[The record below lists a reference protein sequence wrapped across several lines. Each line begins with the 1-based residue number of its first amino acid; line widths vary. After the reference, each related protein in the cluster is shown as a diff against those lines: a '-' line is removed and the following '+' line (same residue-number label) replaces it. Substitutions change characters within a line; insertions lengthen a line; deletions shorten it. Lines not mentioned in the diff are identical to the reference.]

1 MKTRN
6 KTIKD
11 SETSYFLTNKI
22 MKPCGNRLP
31 TKVSK
36 LWNSFSLLGVLFLFF
51 NIPVHTLFD
60 SQFFFFYLFIFPFYM
75 NLCGNSNFGEEF
87 FSDSQRLLSTF

>member
-60 SQFFFFYLFIFPFYM
+60 SQFYLFIYFPILYEPVWQFQ
-75 NLCGNSNFGEEF
+75 LRRRVF
-87 FSDSQRLLSTF
+87 F

>member
-11 SETSYFLTNKI
+11 SETSSFLTNKI
-22 MKPCGNRLP
+22 MKPCGNWLP

-60 SQFFFFYLFIFPFYM
+60 SQFYLFIYLFSHSIWTCVAIPT
-75 NLCGNSNFGEEF
+75 SEKSF
-87 FSDSQRLLSTF
+87 FLIAKGY